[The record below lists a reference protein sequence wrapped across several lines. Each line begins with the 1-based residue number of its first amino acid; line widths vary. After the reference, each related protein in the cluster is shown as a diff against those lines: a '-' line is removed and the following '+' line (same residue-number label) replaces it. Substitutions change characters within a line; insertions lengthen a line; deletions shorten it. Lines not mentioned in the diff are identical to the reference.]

1 MNRDENFEGF
11 DFVGKKLKDVEQ
23 FYHLN
28 FRISMKD
35 GEAFFGTC
43 DYIPERYNFTVDN
56 GIITS
61 VSMG

>member
-1 MNRDENFEGF
+1 MNRENMGQE
-11 DFVGKKLKDVEQ
+11 FVGKTLAEVEKMPYLDYRVMMQ
-23 FYHLN
+23 
-28 FRISMKD
+28 D

-43 DYIPERYNFTVDN
+43 DYKPYRFNFSVEN